1 MCIATLV
8 RLNHELSLME
18 NINQAKKIS
27 DNIIKEIFYV
37 ERSERVF
44 MVVIQYSD
52 IKAIKDAKLDIVT
65 YTPSMCMRLMYECI
79 DLI

>member
-1 MCIATLV
+1 MFIATLV

-52 IKAIKDAKLDIVT
+52 IKAIKYA
-65 YTPSMCMRLMYECI
+65 
-79 DLI
+79 

>member
-52 IKAIKDAKLDIVT
+52 IKAIKYA
-65 YTPSMCMRLMYECI
+65 
-79 DLI
+79 